1 MPLTRAGDFAG
12 LALAGKPAVLVAT
25 RQSFSEPPA
34 LVRVNLKTGDTA
46 RLSAFNDALKN
57 AKGTHFLIRSWRIHR
72 RSPRTSQ
79 RHEIEPSNHLGHPVE
94 FTDYIQRNSSISGE
108 NPKLRIRSH
117 RHPRALDAR
126 RPFAKART
134 RRSTHPQRAI
144 RVREIV
150 APVRTRNQRSKHS
163 PRRSDRPT
171 NSRPSFPKAKVKPRP
186 APNIRSRSSPAST
199 NAV

>member
-1 MPLTRAGDFAG
+1 MFSEDFPKGQQRTKPSLEKLHVLRGLPERATKNQTFYHHGHLVVFADYI
-12 LALAGKPAVLVAT
+12 AKNP
-25 RQSFSEPPA
+25 SFSG
-34 LVRVNLKTGDTA
+34 K
-46 RLSAFNDALKN
+46 
-57 AKGTHFLIRSWRIHR
+57 
-72 RSPRTSQ
+72 
-79 RHEIEPSNHLGHPVE
+79 
-94 FTDYIQRNSSISGE
+94 
-108 NPKLRIRSH
+108 NPKCRIRSH
-117 RHPRALDAR
+117 RHPRAFDAR

-171 NSRPSFPKAKVKPRP
+171 NSRPSFPKAEVKPRP